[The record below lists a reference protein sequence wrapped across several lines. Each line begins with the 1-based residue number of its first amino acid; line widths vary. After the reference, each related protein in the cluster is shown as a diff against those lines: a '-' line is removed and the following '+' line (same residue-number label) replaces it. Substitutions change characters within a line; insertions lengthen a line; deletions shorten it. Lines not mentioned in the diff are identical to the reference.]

1 MTIIYN
7 IQILPLRGKGVSLMN
22 LRGIWV
28 PLITP
33 FKDNGL
39 DLPSFKRLVEHYTS
53 FEIAGLVPMG
63 TTGESPTVNADEYER
78 VLAATMEYKPAHTP
92 VIMGLGGNDT
102 QKLLHQLEWA
112 EKYRVDGI
120 LSVCPYYNRPSQEG
134 IYQHFKALA
143 SATDKPIII
152 YNIPYRTG
160 RVIENATLRRLAE
173 IPNIVGLKDASGD
186 IHQTIDLLLNPP
198 PNFTILCG
206 EDAFFYT
213 SLLHGGDGGI
223 LASAHVQ
230 TKTFIDIFKL
240 TQDNDH
246 SSALKLWKPLTAFIP
261 LLFAEPSPAPLKYL
275 LRRDGLIESD
285 EIRLPLV
292 NITPQLAGRLD
303 DIVKHI

>member
-1 MTIIYN
+1 MKI
-7 IQILPLRGKGVSLMN
+7 MD

-33 FKDNGL
+33 FKDNEL
-39 DLPSFKRLVEHYTS
+39 DLPSFKRLVEHYAALD
-53 FEIAGLVPMG
+53 IAGLIPMG
-63 TTGESPTVNADEYER
+63 TTGESPTVSALEYER
-78 VLAATMEYKPAHTP
+78 VLAAAMEYKPAATP
-92 VIMGLGGNDT
+92 VILGLGGNDT
-102 QKLLHQLEWA
+102 QKLIDQLNLA

-134 IYQHFKALA
+134 IYQHFKAVA
-143 SATDKPIII
+143 AATDKPIIV

-173 IPNIVGLKDASGD
+173 LPNIVGLKDASGD
-186 IHQTIDLLLNPP
+186 IHQTMELLLDPP

-213 SLLHGGDGGI
+213 SLLHGGSGGI

-230 TKTFIDIFKL
+230 TQGFIDLCKL
-240 TQDNDH
+240 VWANDH
-246 SSALKLWKPLTAFIP
+246 QAALELWQPLARFIP

-275 LRRDGLIESD
+275 LQRDGLIDSGGV
-285 EIRLPLV
+285 RLPLV
-292 NITPQLAGRLD
+292 SITPELARKLD
-303 DIVKHI
+303 AAVRRSEDKG